1 MKTSVTMATRPGGPA
16 LEPWEPAKARGGAAG
31 GARAARRGG
40 GLGLP
45 GGAGEHRAPLAEVH
59 AKFSGECARV

>member
-1 MKTSVTMATRPGGPA
+1 MATRPGGRA
-16 LEPWEPAKARGGAAG
+16 LESWEPAKARGGAAG